1 MIKEKG
7 GMNPLNLE
15 VQMEFGKLAG
25 MEGPFKYEQGV
36 LYYDPAEGSY
46 YDRRRDMYV
55 ELAPSPDPPKENYWA
70 KVEMIDFDEV
80 YDEGPGRC
88 ARIFESR
95 AVRTRGQRLVI
106 FGRKLRTTRG
116 FGFVKA
122 EEKPSKRYADDEDA
136 HRAAVAWVYRGQ

>member
-1 MIKEKG
+1 
-7 GMNPLNLE
+7 
-15 VQMEFGKLAG
+15 MEFGKLAG
-25 MEGPFKYEQGV
+25 MEGPFKYPQGV

-46 YDRRRDMYV
+46 YDRRRDLYV
-55 ELAPSPDPPKENYWA
+55 ELEPTQDPPKENYWA
-70 KVEMIDFDEV
+70 RLEMNDFSEF

-95 AVRTRGQRLVI
+95 AVGTRGQKLVI

-122 EEKPSKRYADDEDA
+122 EEKPSKRYADDEAA
-136 HRAAVAWVYRGQ
+136 HRAAVAWVYRAQ